1 MNTSL
6 RGRGKWGDFLVAILP
21 LSWCANILLNSN
33 FILRMFEWQN
43 ESSLFTVRI
52 HGKQWYWVYKFDLI
66 DAIDILTVPK
76 NIGNNRWVVGT
87 PQELVVCESYLQAI
101 QLRAQEDWIR
111 NYWKKKI
118 EEDLKT
124 FKSVELGASYTS
136 QSLVNENFTFKSQTR
151 EKFKQYYSNI
161 ISYPL
166 TNILT
171 GELTT
176 STPRVTD
183 FETSPNPSEYTN
195 NEISGNLD
203 SIHKIKKKLNFVDMI
218 NGWSNALITDF
229 FSKFKTITTPNIN
242 NFDFSTIKASKLF
255 SNITLELNNNFITVE
270 NYLGPISC
278 VINETLLT
286 GLVKKPKI
294 LLDFANMEFRFLQ
307 IFDTSELN
315 ENSHYNYD
323 ELDDTWDVENN
334 IRHQVNVGPVRVL
347 KHLLTTEY
355 LKSSTDL
362 LKLNFYDNS
371 NQTAIKV
378 PDNDNFWVL
387 KQKRYKKKQIINP
400 SYAKDVEYADFE
412 TVRNIYKKHI
422 IENLKLVEDLDFKM
436 DPYTLYKCIRGNRN
450 RTESLP
456 IHLYRRL
463 LRTKRTLVLP
473 VHVNMTVV
481 TNSYDVVHS
490 WFLPGLGIK
499 MDCVPG
505 RSTHHSLYLD
515 NIGFYYGQCAE
526 ICGRYHHHMPIRL
539 CALPFEHFL
548 VWWQLKGLPK
558 LLRLKKNKTKL
569 IEYTNLKYT
578 W

>member
-183 FETSPNPSEYTN
+183 FETSPNSLEYTN

-203 SIHKIKKKLNFVDMI
+203 SIHKIKEKLNFVDMI
-218 NGWSNALITDF
+218 NGWSNVLITDF
-229 FSKFKTITTPNIN
+229 FSK
-242 NFDFSTIKASKLF
+242 
-255 SNITLELNNNFITVE
+255 
-270 NYLGPISC
+270 
-278 VINETLLT
+278 
-286 GLVKKPKI
+286 
-294 LLDFANMEFRFLQ
+294 
-307 IFDTSELN
+307 
-315 ENSHYNYD
+315 
-323 ELDDTWDVENN
+323 
-334 IRHQVNVGPVRVL
+334 
-347 KHLLTTEY
+347 
-355 LKSSTDL
+355 
-362 LKLNFYDNS
+362 LKL
-371 NQTAIKV
+371 
-378 PDNDNFWVL
+378 
-387 KQKRYKKKQIINP
+387 
-400 SYAKDVEYADFE
+400 
-412 TVRNIYKKHI
+412 
-422 IENLKLVEDLDFKM
+422 
-436 DPYTLYKCIRGNRN
+436 
-450 RTESLP
+450 
-456 IHLYRRL
+456 
-463 LRTKRTLVLP
+463 
-473 VHVNMTVV
+473 
-481 TNSYDVVHS
+481 
-490 WFLPGLGIK
+490 
-499 MDCVPG
+499 
-505 RSTHHSLYLD
+505 
-515 NIGFYYGQCAE
+515 
-526 ICGRYHHHMPIRL
+526 
-539 CALPFEHFL
+539 
-548 VWWQLKGLPK
+548 
-558 LLRLKKNKTKL
+558 
-569 IEYTNLKYT
+569 
-578 W
+578 

>member
-1 MNTSL
+1 MNPKINTSL

-87 PQELVVCESYLQAI
+87 PEELTVCESYLQAI
-101 QLRAQEDWIR
+101 QLRSQEDWIK
-111 NYWKKKI
+111 NYWRKKLESDIRSFKNVGLGIIQSYIKI
-118 EEDLKT
+118 DSIDLLYQIKNSNNLSSNYANM
-124 FKSVELGASYTS
+124 FNALQKDLFVVGGVKFDYTYI
-136 QSLVNENFTFKSQTR
+136 FTKLRLIFPRYMAILNWSD
-151 EKFKQYYSNI
+151 E
-161 ISYPL
+161 L
-166 TNILT
+166 TNIFDRLLGRPVSFYKFSKYLNLYYAVHFPDAMEFGSINT
-171 GELTT
+171 FKKRIGKFLLGSKLVTNVNHIN
-176 STPRVTD
+176 SFLSPQIFSKNDVTD
-183 FETSPNPSEYTN
+183 
-195 NEISGNLD
+195 NL
-203 SIHKIKKKLNFVDMI
+203 
-218 NGWSNALITDF
+218 
-229 FSKFKTITTPNIN
+229 
-242 NFDFSTIKASKLF
+242 
-255 SNITLELNNNFITVE
+255 
-270 NYLGPISC
+270 Y
-278 VINETLLT
+278 
-286 GLVKKPKI
+286 
-294 LLDFANMEFRFLQ
+294 
-307 IFDTSELN
+307 
-315 ENSHYNYD
+315 YNYD
-323 ELDDTWDVENN
+323 ELDDTWDVEYSLRHLSPIGP
-334 IRHQVNVGPVRVL
+334 IRLV
-347 KHLLTTEY
+347 KHLLTQDY
-355 LKSSTDL
+355 LKDNTAL
-362 LKLNFYDNS
+362 LKFNFFDNS
-371 NQTAIKV
+371 NQTSLKI

-387 KQKRYKKKQIINP
+387 KQKRYKKKQLVKS
-400 SYAKDVEYADFE
+400 SYSKNVEYCDFE
-412 TVRNIYKKHI
+412 TIRNIYRKHI
-422 IENLKLVEDLDFKM
+422 IENIKLITDLDFKM

-450 RTESLP
+450 KTETLP
-456 IHLYRRL
+456 IYLYRRL

-473 VHVNMTVV
+473 VHINMTVV

-558 LLRLKKNKTKL
+558 LLRLKTDKTKL
-569 IEYTNLKYT
+569 INYTLLKYT